1 MHLSLPLGAI
11 SFAGYSAL
19 IERYQLAVPL
29 PDRLF
34 AIHATHQVQHA
45 STWSLLTPRHTP
57 SDDLFGHLTFAL
69 KYEGIHLGV
78 LRALFQ
84 KISSAQIE
92 CIVLAEPTSAYS
104 RRIWFLYEWLMQ
116 TCLLLDDVKQGNF
129 VDVVNT
135 KLQYAGPVRKEKRY
149 RINNNLP
156 GCRDFCPLIR
166 KTPALDEWLARD
178 LSNQA
183 RQSTQQC
190 HLDLLARAAA
200 FLLLADSKAS
210 YVIEGEYPPHTRI
223 ERWGQ
228 IIGEAGLEPLSL
240 TLLERLQCQVLVDQ
254 RFVRAGLRDTGG
266 FIGLHDRSTG
276 MPLPEHISA
285 KAADLVRLLDGLV
298 ETYQL
303 LLESDFPPVLLAS
316 VVSFGFVFIHPFED
330 GNGRLHRYLM
340 HHVLAETGFVPQGL
354 VFPVSAVILECV
366 EQYRQVLQAYSKP
379 RLKYIEWY
387 PTPENNVAVTN
398 DTLDLYRY
406 FDATR
411 QAEFLYSCV
420 AYTVEHTLPD
430 EVAYLQKY
438 DEFTAYVSSRID
450 MPMRLLDLL
459 VRFLQHNH
467 GVLSKRALNKEFA
480 ALTAEEVSDLELKY
494 QLIFAD
500 TAVEDGE

>member
-190 HLDLLARAAA
+190 HPDLLARAAA

-223 ERWGQ
+223 ERCCQRYW
-228 IIGEAGLEPLSL
+228 AALKNKCKHSL
-240 TLLERLQCQVLVDQ
+240 MRSKALV
-254 RFVRAGLRDTGG
+254 
-266 FIGLHDRSTG
+266 
-276 MPLPEHISA
+276 
-285 KAADLVRLLDGLV
+285 
-298 ETYQL
+298 
-303 LLESDFPPVLLAS
+303 
-316 VVSFGFVFIHPFED
+316 
-330 GNGRLHRYLM
+330 
-340 HHVLAETGFVPQGL
+340 
-354 VFPVSAVILECV
+354 
-366 EQYRQVLQAYSKP
+366 AYSVS
-379 RLKYIEWY
+379 W
-387 PTPENNVAVTN
+387 VAAM
-398 DTLDLYRY
+398 Y
-406 FDATR
+406 
-411 QAEFLYSCV
+411 
-420 AYTVEHTLPD
+420 
-430 EVAYLQKY
+430 
-438 DEFTAYVSSRID
+438 
-450 MPMRLLDLL
+450 
-459 VRFLQHNH
+459 
-467 GVLSKRALNKEFA
+467 
-480 ALTAEEVSDLELKY
+480 
-494 QLIFAD
+494 
-500 TAVEDGE
+500 